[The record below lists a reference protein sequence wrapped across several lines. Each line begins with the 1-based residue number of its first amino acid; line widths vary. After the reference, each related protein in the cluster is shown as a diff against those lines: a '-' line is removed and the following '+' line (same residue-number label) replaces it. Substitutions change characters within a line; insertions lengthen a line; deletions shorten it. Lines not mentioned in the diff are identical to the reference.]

1 MMGYLEAQGPK
12 GIKRVDNRGWS
23 GVHIGGVRIA
33 KFKRGQKK
41 IFYET
46 MKKKIVIYCKERVV
60 TGGPGC
66 LGGGGDRGGWKK
78 ERR

>member
-46 MKKKIVIYCKERVV
+46 MKKKIVIY
-60 TGGPGC
+60 
-66 LGGGGDRGGWKK
+66 
-78 ERR
+78 

>member
-46 MKKKIVIYCKERVV
+46 MKKKNCDLLQGE
-60 TGGPGC
+60 GGN
-66 LGGGGDRGGWKK
+66 RGTWVS
-78 ERR
+78 RRRGR